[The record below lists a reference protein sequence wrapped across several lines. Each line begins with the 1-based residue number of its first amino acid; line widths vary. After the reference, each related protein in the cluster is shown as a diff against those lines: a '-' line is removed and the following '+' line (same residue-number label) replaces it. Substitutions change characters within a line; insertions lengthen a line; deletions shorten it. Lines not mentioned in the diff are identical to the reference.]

1 MTFDPSL
8 GATRAPAARNQAGT
22 TGRGRRRTTAFIA
35 LALMVAAM
43 WILEGIDTVLG
54 GRLDAEGVRP
64 LNTDGL
70 TGILFAP
77 LLHAGWGHLIANT
90 VPLLVVGAI
99 IALSGI
105 RTFVLVTAFGWL
117 ISGVLTWLIGG
128 SSTHIGASGI
138 VFAYIVFVI
147 VRGLFTRAPLHII
160 VGIIAA
166 LYYGVGVLG
175 GMLPFG
181 NDGISWQGHLG
192 GAIGGVLAASTLGRR
207 GTSSGTRAPVTSA

>member
-1 MTFDPSL
+1 MTFDPGV
-8 GATRAPAARNQAGT
+8 GATRAPAAKNRQAGRA
-22 TGRGRRRTTAFIA
+22 GRGPRATAFIA
-35 LALMVAAM
+35 LAVMVAAM

-54 GRLDAEGVRP
+54 GRLDAEGVQP

-105 RTFVLVTAFGWL
+105 RTFALVTAFGWA
-117 ISGVLTWLIGG
+117 ISGAVTWLIGG
-128 SSTHIGASGI
+128 GGVHIGASGV

-160 VGIIAA
+160 VGIVAA
-166 LYYGVGVLG
+166 IYYGVGVLG

-192 GAIGGVLAASTLGRR
+192 GAIGGVAAASTLGRR
-207 GTSSGTRAPVTSA
+207 GRKAGPRAPITSA

>member
-8 GATRAPAARNQAGT
+8 GATRAPAARNQAGK

-207 GTSSGTRAPVTSA
+207 GKTAGTRASVTSA

>member
-8 GATRAPAARNQAGT
+8 GATRAPAARKQAGT
-22 TGRGRRRTTAFIA
+22 TERGRRRTTAFIA
-35 LALMVAAM
+35 LAVMVAAM

-105 RTFVLVTAFGWL
+105 RTFALVTAFGWL

>member
-1 MTFDPSL
+1 MTFDP
-8 GATRAPAARNQAGT
+8 GVGTTRTSAAKNQARKA
-22 TGRGRRRTTAFIA
+22 GRGSRASAFIA
-35 LALMVAAM
+35 LAILVAAM
-43 WILEGIDTVLG
+43 WVLEGIDTVLG

-70 TGILFAP
+70 TGILLAP

-105 RTFVLVTAFGWL
+105 RTFALVTVFGWA
-117 ISGVLTWLIGG
+117 ISGVITWLIGG
-128 SSTHIGASGI
+128 GGVHIGASGV

-166 LYYGVGVLG
+166 IYYGVGVLG

-192 GAIGGVLAASTLGRR
+192 GAIGGVVAASALGRR
-207 GTSSGTRAPVTSA
+207 RRKPVPRAQVTSA

>member
-207 GTSSGTRAPVTSA
+207 GTSSGTRASVTSA

>member
-1 MTFDPSL
+1 MTFDP
-8 GATRAPAARNQAGT
+8 GVGTTRTSAAKNQAGKA
-22 TGRGRRRTTAFIA
+22 GRGPRATAFIA
-35 LALMVAAM
+35 LAIMVAAM
-43 WILEGIDTVLG
+43 WVLEGIDTVLG
-54 GRLDAEGVRP
+54 GRLNAEGVRP

-70 TGILFAP
+70 IGILLAP

-90 VPLLVVGAI
+90 VPLLVIGAI

-105 RTFVLVTAFGWL
+105 RTFALVTIFGWV
-117 ISGVLTWLIGG
+117 ISGVITWLIGG
-128 SSTHIGASGI
+128 VGVHIGASGV

-166 LYYGVGVLG
+166 IYYGVGVLG

-192 GAIGGVLAASTLGRR
+192 GAIGGVVAASALGRR
-207 GTSSGTRAPVTSA
+207 RRKPVPRAQVTSA

>member
-1 MTFDPSL
+1 MTF
-8 GATRAPAARNQAGT
+8 ATGGQASTAPAT
-22 TGRGRRRTTAFIA
+22 KKSRGPRTTALIT
-35 LALMVAAM
+35 LAILVAAM
-43 WILEGIDTVLG
+43 WILEGIDTILG

-64 LNTDGL
+64 LHSGGL
-70 TGILFAP
+70 TGIIFAP
-77 LLHAGWGHLIANT
+77 LLHAGWGHLIGNT

-105 RTFVLVTAFGWL
+105 RTFALVTAFGWVL
-117 ISGVLTWLIGG
+117 SGVVTWLIGG
-128 SSTHIGASGI
+128 TGVHIGASGI

-160 VGIIAA
+160 VGLIAA

-192 GAIGGVLAASTLGRR
+192 GAVGGVLAASTLGGRQPKKK
-207 GTSSGTRAPVTSA
+207 TPSASLPSI